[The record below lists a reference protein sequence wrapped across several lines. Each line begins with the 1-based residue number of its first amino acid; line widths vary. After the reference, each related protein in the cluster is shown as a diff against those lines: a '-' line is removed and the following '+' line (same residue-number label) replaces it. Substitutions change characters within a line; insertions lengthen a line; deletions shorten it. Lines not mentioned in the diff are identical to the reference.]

1 MAFKVLLIDDE
12 PWALEG
18 LQLWIDWE
26 GLGFDVC
33 GTCGN
38 GAQGLKLMEELEPD
52 LVMVDIHMP
61 VMDGLEMIQA
71 WRKAGRQDTKFVIL
85 TGYSDFEYARKALK
99 CRVSRYLLKP
109 LDEEQTYLEIQAIQ
123 QELREEQAK
132 LQISKAARREKE
144 TLLIQELL
152 TGSVLSQPDREEL
165 ESLSLLATYWNVCL
179 VQGREKEL
187 MRLRSMVAESASERE
202 GTPMYLAQLRPHVFC
217 LVFGSYE
224 HQEGQSEDRIE
235 AIARH
240 LAGFHACVS
249 IGVGKRVAS
258 LMEIGASYR
267 AAADALMHT
276 FYESGR
282 NKIIHYAD
290 VKEGEFQSYYQQA
303 DLLER
308 VLDSLRVLDA
318 ADYEEIVNSIDQ
330 AFREASI
337 YPDEARKFI
346 IYLLHEISM
355 YMSGQMEQAAGP
367 SHRLFDIPNLNEGLN
382 FDELIGMLRSCG
394 RACFDWLLQETVAG
408 AQGIVQDINEYM
420 ESHFRERLT
429 IKMLAE
435 RFFLHPAYLGQL
447 LMRKNGV
454 NFHEFLH
461 NLRIEEASRL
471 LRSHR
476 YKNSEIAEMV
486 GYTSYQYFLQ
496 QFEKRLG
503 MSPNE
508 YKKT

>member
-38 GAQGLKLMEELEPD
+38 GMQGLKLMEELEPD

-99 CRVSRYLLKP
+99 CKVSRYLLKP
-109 LDEEQTYLEIQAIQ
+109 LDEEQTYLEIRAIQ
-123 QELREEQAK
+123 QELREEQAQ
-132 LQISKAARREKE
+132 LHISKAARREKE
-144 TLLIQELL
+144 TWLIKELL
-152 TGSVLSQPDREEL
+152 TTSVLSQPDREEL
-165 ESLSLLATYWNVCL
+165 DSLSWLATYWNVCL
-179 VQGREKEL
+179 AQGQEREL
-187 MRLRSMVAESASERE
+187 IRFRSIAAEFASEGE
-202 GTPMYLAQLRPHVFC
+202 HTPMYLIQLQPHIFC
-217 LVFGSYE
+217 LVFGGYE
-224 HQEGQSEDRIE
+224 HQQGQAEERIE
-235 AIARH
+235 AVARR
-240 LAGFHACVS
+240 LAGYRAWIS
-249 IGVGKRVAS
+249 IGIGQPVTS
-258 LMEIGASYR
+258 LMEIESSYR
-267 AAADALMHT
+267 TAADVLMHT
-276 FYESGR
+276 FYESGG
-282 NKIIHYAD
+282 NKIIYYAD
-290 VKEGEFQSYYQQA
+290 VKEREFQSFYQQA

-308 VLDSLRVLDA
+308 VLESLQVLDA
-318 ADYEEIVNSIDQ
+318 ADYEKVVDSIDHS
-330 AFREASI
+330 FREASI
-337 YPDEARKFI
+337 DPGEARKI
-346 IYLLHEISM
+346 VIYLLHEISM
-355 YMSGQMEQAAGP
+355 YMSGQMEQGAGP
-367 SHRLFDIPNLNEGLN
+367 SQRLFDIPNLNEGLN
-382 FDELIGMLRSCG
+382 FDELIGLLHSCG
-394 RACFDWLLQETVAG
+394 RVCFDWLLQETAAG
-408 AQGIVQDINEYM
+408 TQGIIQDINEYI
-420 ESHFRERLT
+420 EAHFHERLT

-447 LMRKNGV
+447 MMRKNGV

-476 YKNSEIAEMV
+476 YKNSEIAELV